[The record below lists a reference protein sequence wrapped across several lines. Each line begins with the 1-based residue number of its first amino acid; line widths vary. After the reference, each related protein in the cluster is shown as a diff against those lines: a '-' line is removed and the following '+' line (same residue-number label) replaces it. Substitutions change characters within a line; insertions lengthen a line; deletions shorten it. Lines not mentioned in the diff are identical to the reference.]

1 MITMMLNLTKINKS
15 MSKDIKIGK
24 LLCDEDIITKR
35 QLNKAL
41 QVQVKGDK
49 RTLGEILV
57 DLGFCDFDDI
67 TDALLNSSTDTK
79 QHEEKHEEIHNEP
92 IQPEM
97 VTGLPPNK
105 PEPVI
110 EEPKKEEPIELS
122 EEKVMGTK
130 FTMSL
135 QTLGALVAVIA
146 SGIGGYYMLLQ
157 EIEEAKNLPEPPSI
171 ESIFGDEYPSKP
183 DGHNWPR
190 SYEQYKAQV
199 GGLQKDMDDVFD
211 IIDEYEEK
219 IEDLE
224 KLVANLRVEV
234 ARKKDK

>member
-1 MITMMLNLTKINKS
+1 MNG
-15 MSKDIKIGK
+15 DIKIGK

-41 QVQVKGDK
+41 QMQVKGDK

-67 TDALLNSSTDTK
+67 TNALLNHDSDTK
-79 QHEEKHEEIHNEP
+79 KHEEKQQE
-92 IQPEM
+92 IQPEP
-97 VTGLPPNK
+97 VVEIQPEVKDIPP
-105 PEPVI
+105 V
-110 EEPKKEEPIELS
+110 EPKKDEPIEIS
-122 EEKVMGTK
+122 EEKVMNTK

-135 QTLGALVAVIA
+135 QTLGALVAVVA

-157 EIEEAKNLPEPPSI
+157 EIELAKELPAPISVEN
-171 ESIFGDEYPSKP
+171 IFNDEYPSKP
-183 DGHNWPR
+183 GGHNWPR
-190 SYEQYKAQV
+190 SFEQYKTQV

-219 IEDLE
+219 IDELE

>member
-1 MITMMLNLTKINKS
+1 
-15 MSKDIKIGK
+15 MSDGVKLGQ
-24 LLCDEDIITKR
+24 LLCDADIITKR
-35 QLNKAL
+35 QLSKAL
-41 QVQVKGDK
+41 QEQVKGRK
-49 RTLGEILV
+49 GTIGEILV
-57 DLGFCDFDDI
+57 DMGFCSFDDI
-67 TDALLNSSTDTK
+67 TDALMNSSTDTK
-79 QHEEKHEEIHNEP
+79 QHEEKHEEIHKEP
-92 IQPEM
+92 IQQP
-97 VTGLPPNK
+97 VV
-105 PEPVI
+105 EPVPQPVV
-110 EEPKKEEPIELS
+110 EEPKKEEPIEVS
-122 EEKVMGTK
+122 EEKIMGTK

-135 QTLGALVAVIA
+135 QTLGALVALLA

-190 SYEQYKAQV
+190 SYEQYKTQV

-219 IEDLE
+219 IDELE

-234 ARKKDK
+234 AKKKDK

>member
-1 MITMMLNLTKINKS
+1 
-15 MSKDIKIGK
+15 MSDGVKLGQ
-24 LLCDEDIITKR
+24 LLCDADIITKR
-35 QLNKAL
+35 QLSKAL
-41 QVQVKGDK
+41 QAQVKGK
-49 RTLGEILV
+49 EGTIGEILV
-57 DLGFCDFDDI
+57 DMGFCSFDDI
-67 TDALLNSSTDTK
+67 TDALMNSTTDTK
-79 QHEEKHEEIHNEP
+79 QHEEKHEEIHKEP

-97 VTGLPPNK
+97 VTSLPPNK
-105 PEPVI
+105 PEPIV
-110 EEPKKEEPIELS
+110 EPEPKQEEPIELS
-122 EEKVMGTK
+122 EEKVMNTK

-135 QTLGALVAVIA
+135 QTLGALVALLA

-190 SYEQYKAQV
+190 SYEQYKSQV
-199 GGLQKDMDDVFD
+199 GGLQEDMDAVYETL
-211 IIDEYEEK
+211 DEYEEA
-219 IEDLE
+219 IEELE

>member
-1 MITMMLNLTKINKS
+1 MNG
-15 MSKDIKIGK
+15 DIKIGK

-41 QVQVKGDK
+41 QRQVKGDK

-57 DLGFCDFDDI
+57 DLGFCEFDDI
-67 TDALLNSSTDTK
+67 TNALLNNSSDTK
-79 QHEEKHEEIHNEP
+79 KHEDKQKEIVGETKD
-92 IQPEM
+92 I
-97 VTGLPPNK
+97 
-105 PEPVI
+105 PVI
-110 EEPKKEEPIELS
+110 ESEPIREEPKRDEPIELS

-135 QTLGALVAVIA
+135 QTLGALIAVIA

-190 SYEQYKAQV
+190 SYEQYKTQV

-219 IEDLE
+219 IEELE
-224 KLVANLRVEV
+224 KLVSNLRVEV
-234 ARKKDK
+234 AKKKDK